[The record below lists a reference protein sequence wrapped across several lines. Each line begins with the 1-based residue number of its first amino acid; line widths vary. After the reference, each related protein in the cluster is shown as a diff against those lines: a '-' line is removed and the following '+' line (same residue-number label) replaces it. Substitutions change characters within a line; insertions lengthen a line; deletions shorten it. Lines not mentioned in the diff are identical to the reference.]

1 MTAAGQAA
9 AFLQELA
16 AEGANQERTSTSTRQ
31 EGAAQREGQAA
42 EAQSASAADTRE
54 HEGGASKEAP
64 PMARGSPA
72 GNQQKPESGKQS
84 AKSRVRRK
92 PTKRTAAEA
101 AAHARTL
108 QKLRDFVLK
117 RIEAKKDSTLKR
129 KQQEADLVLN
139 FAISSSAPKNV
150 GLAR

>member
-1 MTAAGQAA
+1 MPPN
-9 AFLQELA
+9 L
-16 AEGANQERTSTSTRQ
+16 R
-31 EGAAQREGQAA
+31 
-42 EAQSASAADTRE
+42 
-54 HEGGASKEAP
+54 SKEDGERVSP
-64 PMARGSPA
+64 YPKRQRRGSHPA
-72 GNQQKPESGKQS
+72 GNQQKLESGKQS